1 MIRAVLL
8 RPLRKSLGISIV
20 EEDGDWSR
28 IAHTITK
35 DDWTEEASHRDLVTG
50 FTVVDSCSN
59 QTCRL
64 DSLDS
69 LSRKLSWAIEADV
82 EFSRHDAEYRL
93 VRLATPL
100 GTAFALTLVVALHA
114 MWTLCAYQDAA
125 EARVASLT
133 ERHTMYKKLAERW
146 APLSA
151 SSIQDS
157 KGFPSPAGSPRRLQ
171 QE

>member
-50 FTVVDSCSN
+50 FTVVDSFSN

-69 LSRKLSWAIEADV
+69 LSRKLSWAIEAV
-82 EFSRHDAEYRL
+82 CENGSSFE
-93 VRLATPL
+93 P
-100 GTAFALTLVVALHA
+100 FI
-114 MWTLCAYQDAA
+114 
-125 EARVASLT
+125 
-133 ERHTMYKKLAERW
+133 YKRDLFTKT
-146 APLSA
+146 
-151 SSIQDS
+151 DS
-157 KGFPSPAGSPRRLQ
+157 GQ
-171 QE
+171 T